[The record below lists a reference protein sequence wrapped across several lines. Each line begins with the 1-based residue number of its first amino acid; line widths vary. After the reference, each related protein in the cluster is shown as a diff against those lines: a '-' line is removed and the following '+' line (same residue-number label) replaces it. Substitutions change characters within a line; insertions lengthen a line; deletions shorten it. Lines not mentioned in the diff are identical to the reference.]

1 MERRF
6 PVSAEVIRGEGVHF
20 RVWAPRC
27 RGVEVLAEAPME
39 AFPLA
44 EEPGGYFAGLVSGAG
59 EGLRYRFR
67 LDGGEAFPDP
77 ASRFQPEGPHG
88 PSEVVEPA
96 GFPWSDEAWGGLELE
111 GLVISELHV
120 GTFTREGTWEAA
132 QRQLPELA
140 AVGINAVEV
149 MPVADFPGGFNWGYD
164 GVGLFA
170 PVAVYGRPDDFR
182 RFVDA
187 AHGNGI
193 AVILDV
199 VYNHLGPDG
208 NYIDRYSE
216 TYFTDRYENEWGRAI
231 NFDGPGS
238 GPVRELVS
246 ANAAM
251 WASEYHL
258 DGLRLDATQQIFD
271 ASPVNILD
279 ELTARMR
286 LAAEGR
292 RVLVIAEN
300 ERQRAVLV
308 RPREEGGF
316 GLDAVWN
323 DDFHHSAHVAAT
335 GRSEAY
341 YSDFRG
347 TPQELISA
355 AKYGFLYQGQRSSWQ
370 CKRRGTPARD
380 LRPASFVAFLDNH
393 DHIANAGGRRFHEL
407 TSPGRFR
414 ALTALLL
421 LGPWTPLLFQG
432 QEFASSST
440 FHFFADHGDELRA
453 LVYEGRYQFLAQFPS
468 LATPEM
474 RACYPDPADPA
485 TFESAKLD
493 FTERTTH
500 AAAYR
505 LHRDLIR
512 LRRREPAFR
521 AQRKGGIDG
530 AVLGDE
536 ALVLRYFEPADG
548 ERLLLINLGPD
559 LRLDAPAE
567 PLLALPEERR
577 WTLQWSSE
585 DPVYGGRGG
594 TVESA
599 GEWRIPAHAAIVMRP
614 EPGNEP
620 WRI

>member
-1 MERRF
+1 MQRRF
-6 PVSAEVIRGEGVHF
+6 PVGAEVVPGEGVHF

-27 RGVEVLAEAPME
+27 RSVEVLAEEQME
-39 AFPLA
+39 AYPLA
-44 EEPGGYFAGLVSGAG
+44 PEPGGYFSGLVSGAS

-88 PSEVVEPA
+88 PSEVVDPA
-96 GFPWSDEAWGGLELE
+96 RFRWSDAAWRGPELE
-111 GLVISELHV
+111 GLVISEVHI

-132 QRQLPELA
+132 QRQLSELA

-149 MPVADFPGGFNWGYD
+149 MPVADFPGRFNWGYD

-170 PVAVYGRPDDFR
+170 PAAVYGGPDDFR
-182 RFVDA
+182 RFVDT
-187 AHGNGI
+187 AHSHGI

-208 NYIDRYSE
+208 NYFDRYSE
-216 TYFTDRYENEWGRAI
+216 QYFTDRYENEWGRAI

-246 ANAAM
+246 SNAAM

-271 ASPVNILD
+271 ASPVNILQ
-279 ELTARMR
+279 ELTERMR
-286 LAAEGR
+286 QAASGR
-292 RVLVIAEN
+292 RVLLTAEN
-300 ERQRAVLV
+300 ERQRAILV

-335 GRSEAY
+335 GHCEAY

-355 AKYGFLYQGQRSSWQ
+355 VKYGFLYQGQRSLWQ
-370 CKRRGTPARD
+370 LKGRGTPARD
-380 LRPASFVAFLDNH
+380 VRPASFVAFIDNH
-393 DHIANAGGRRFHEL
+393 DHIANANGRRLHEL

-440 FHFFADHGDELRA
+440 FHFFADHRDELRA
-453 LVYEGRYQFLAQFPS
+453 LVCEGRYQFLAQFPS
-468 LATPEM
+468 IATPQM
-474 RACYPDPADPA
+474 RACYADPADPA
-485 TFESAKLD
+485 TFQSAKLD
-493 FTERTTH
+493 FTERATH
-500 AAAYR
+500 AAIYR

-512 LRRREPAFR
+512 LRRGEPAFR
-521 AQRKGGIDG
+521 AQRSNGIDG
-530 AVLGDE
+530 AVLGNE
-536 ALVLRYFEPADG
+536 ALALRYFEPGDG

-567 PLLALPEERR
+567 PLLAPPEERV
-577 WTLQWSSE
+577 WTVQWSSE
-585 DPVYGGRGG
+585 DPAYGGSGG
-594 TVESA
+594 TVDPR
-599 GEWRIPAHAAIVMRP
+599 GEWTIPAHAAIVMRP